1 MSKSKNLLFVTWD
14 SESTNYLESLFFPIF
29 KGLQEKGG
37 FRVHVMQ
44 FSWASPQEVKR
55 LSHLADSLD
64 IAYVQYPIHRK
75 PMAAIGA
82 IWSVY
87 QGVFYLKKYIKAHQI
102 RVLMPRSTM
111 PAMMVNRLYS
121 WLSNQSVKV
130 VFDADGFP
138 LEERVNYA
146 GLDPKGRQYLL
157 LKKEEGKILKRADKV
172 LTRTQKATDIH
183 VANIGRQ
190 HQGKFFKVS
199 NGRDADFFK
208 PDSESRSRI
217 RREIGLS
224 DNELLWVYTGS
235 IGPQYMVEEM
245 LECFGRHHI
254 DNPGSKFLILT
265 RDTGY
270 LAGKIPMEMEKSV
283 IVQSG
288 SYSEIPLFL
297 SAADVGLSLR
307 KAASS
312 LVGIAPIK
320 LGEYLLCG
328 LPVIASSGVGDT
340 EQMLKDKDFCFLVSS
355 VGDGLF
361 TPRLQGWIGGLAK
374 LDRAKIRDFGLEHFS
389 LEQSVGS
396 YLGMLDFE

>member
-1 MSKSKNLLFVTWD
+1 
-14 SESTNYLESLFFPIF
+14 
-29 KGLQEKGG
+29 
-37 FRVHVMQ
+37 MQ

-55 LSHLADSLD
+55 LSHLASSLD

-87 QGVFYLKKYIKAHQI
+87 QGVFYLKKYIKEHQI
-102 RVLMPRSTM
+102 QVLMPRSTM
-111 PAMMVNRLYS
+111 PAMMVNRLYP
-121 WLSNQSVKV
+121 WLSKQSVEV

-157 LKKEEGKILKRADKV
+157 LKKEERKILKKADKV
-172 LTRTQKATDIH
+172 LTRTQKAIDIH
-183 VANIGRQ
+183 LANIGKQ
-190 HQGKFFKVS
+190 YQGKFFKVG

-208 PDSESRSRI
+208 PDPESRLRI
-217 RREIGLS
+217 RREFGLS
-224 DNELLWVYTGS
+224 GNELLWVYTGS

-245 LECFGRHHI
+245 LDLFGRHHM

-265 RDTGY
+265 RDAGY
-270 LAGKIPMEMEKSV
+270 LAGKIPREMEKSV

-297 SAADVGLSLR
+297 SASDVGLSLR

-312 LVGIAPIK
+312 LSGIAPIK

-340 EQMLKDKDFCFLVSS
+340 EELLKDKDFCFLVGS

-361 TPRLQGWIGGLAK
+361 TSQLQEWIGGLDK
-374 LDRAKIRDFGLEHFS
+374 MDRGKIRDFGLGNFS
-389 LEQSVGS
+389 LEQGVEG
-396 YLGMLDFE
+396 YLRVLN